1 MKLWSTPVPS
11 TFARAMFPK
20 IPWTSDSDQKRCR
33 PSVAMPCTPGKSP
46 WATRMN
52 AGSTPVPSRFAR
64 PIVLRSLSAQ
74 YTWSLST
81 ATPATEDLSESSAM
95 NPPAPLPSRLARP
108 ITFDTAQK
116 T

>member
-1 MKLWSTPVPS
+1 MK
-11 TFARAMFPK
+11 
-20 IPWTSDSDQKRCR
+20 
-33 PSVAMPCTPGKSP
+33 
-46 WATRMN
+46 
-52 AGSTPVPSRFAR
+52 AGWTPVPSRFAR